1 MGRGDGGRRG
11 RLILGAGVVVAL
23 IGVAMVLAPAAYEV
37 VDKGRDLRPYESGPI
52 YKIRVADSFT
62 VYAAAESR
70 PEPDVISG
78 SLLVAM
84 ATVALMAGLLLRAI
98 DGPPRLRT
106 FYEIAAGGFGLLAAD
121 EFFAFHGT
129 IGHNLLFITD
139 LPGIERPDDLI
150 FALYVVPALIFA
162 YVFRDILLGSSRAV
176 RLFTAGIGVFGLAA
190 ISDVAGVSLD
200 EPLEVLSGALIAS
213 GFVVL
218 VTAHL
223 SGALAAWGARD
234 AEAPSGEAATEMA
247 QTSAGS

>member
-1 MGRGDGGRRG
+1 
-11 RLILGAGVVVAL
+11 
-23 IGVAMVLAPAAYEV
+23 MVLAPAAYEV

-106 FYEIAAGGFGLLAAD
+106 FYEIAAGG
-121 EFFAFHGT
+121 
-129 IGHNLLFITD
+129 
-139 LPGIERPDDLI
+139 
-150 FALYVVPALIFA
+150 
-162 YVFRDILLGSSRAV
+162 V